1 MARKIT
7 NQLKKEEAIK
17 YLDVALDYT
26 NLIENV
32 IDNNWGRDP
41 IMYRRAGT
49 IVQKIEELKEL
60 VEERES
66 EYPRS
71 EL

>member
-26 NLIENV
+26 NLIEN
-32 IDNNWGRDP
+32 IIGKNWGRDP

-60 VEERES
+60 VEERDS

>member
-7 NQLKKEEAIK
+7 NQLKKEEVIK

-60 VEERES
+60 VEERDS

>member
-7 NQLKKEEAIK
+7 NQLKKEEVIK
-17 YLDVALDYT
+17 YLDVVLDYT

-60 VEERES
+60 VEERDS

>member
-26 NLIENV
+26 NLIEN
-32 IDNNWGRDP
+32 IIGKNWGRDP

-60 VEERES
+60 VEERDS
-66 EYPRS
+66 
-71 EL
+71 

>member
-26 NLIENV
+26 NLIEN
-32 IDNNWGRDP
+32 IIGKNWGRDP

>member
-7 NQLKKEEAIK
+7 NQLKKEEVIK

-26 NLIENV
+26 NLIEN
-32 IDNNWGRDP
+32 IIGKNWGRDP

>member
-7 NQLKKEEAIK
+7 NQLKKEEVIK

-26 NLIENV
+26 NLIEN
-32 IDNNWGRDP
+32 IIGKNWGRDP

-60 VEERES
+60 VEERDS

>member
-60 VEERES
+60 VEERDS

>member
-7 NQLKKEEAIK
+7 NQLKKEEVIK

-60 VEERES
+60 VEERDS
-66 EYPRS
+66 
-71 EL
+71 